1 MSDVLFS
8 SHATAEGGREGH
20 VKSNDGVIDLDLVN
34 PAKNQE
40 GTGTN
45 PEQLFAAGYSACF
58 DGALNHVASQE
69 KKEIESS
76 ITADVDFMKDSED
89 GGFKI
94 GVTLNAEIK
103 GVSQEE
109 ADDLIQKAHDFCP
122 YSKATKGNIDVKLN
136 AKAV

>member
-1 MSDVLFS
+1 MSDVLFTS
-8 SHATAEGGREGH
+8 KATAEGGREGH
-20 VKSNDGVIDLDLVN
+20 VKSDDGIIDLDLVN
-34 PAKNQE
+34 PAKKQE
-40 GTGTN
+40 GSGTN

-58 DGALNHVASQE
+58 DGALNHVAQQAN
-69 KKEIESS
+69 KDIDSS
-76 ITADVDFMKDSED
+76 ITAAVDFMKDSED

-109 ADDLIQKAHDFCP
+109 ADELIQKAHDFCP
-122 YSKATKGNIDVKLN
+122 YSKATKGNVDVKLN

>member
-1 MSDVLFS
+1 MSDVLFTA
-8 SHATAEGGREGH
+8 HATAEGGREGH
-20 VKSNDGVIDLDLVN
+20 VKSNDGVIDLNLVN
-34 PAKNQE
+34 PAKKQE

-58 DGALNHVASQE
+58 DGALNHIASQE

-109 ADDLIQKAHDFCP
+109 AEDLIKKAHDFCP
-122 YSKATKGNIDVKLN
+122 YSKATRGNVDVKLN
-136 AKAV
+136 TKAV